1 MENIIYKLEEVSKN
15 ITFKEANET
24 TPEEKM
30 ENLVVSF
37 SSTLKNKDDFGCVS
51 YHVGRMMGYLVAL
64 LKQTGNAINFETLEP
79 MGFKSKDF
87 RILNSI
93 SSLMEEYD
101 HIYSLKVNTDF
112 KYSDLTSYDLT
123 YQIKEL
129 FSWLLQ
135 LLEDLGCNYKL

>member
-1 MENIIYKLEEVSKN
+1 MENIIYKLEEASRN
-15 ITFKEANET
+15 MTSEEANAT

-30 ENLVVSF
+30 KNLVISF
-37 SSTLKNKDDFGCVS
+37 SAVLKNKDNVEYVS
-51 YHVGRMMGYLVAL
+51 FHIGEMIGYLTAI
-64 LKQTGNAINFETLEP
+64 LKQTGNSINFESLEP
-79 MGFKSKDF
+79 MGFKPKDF

-93 SSLMEEYD
+93 SKLMEEYD